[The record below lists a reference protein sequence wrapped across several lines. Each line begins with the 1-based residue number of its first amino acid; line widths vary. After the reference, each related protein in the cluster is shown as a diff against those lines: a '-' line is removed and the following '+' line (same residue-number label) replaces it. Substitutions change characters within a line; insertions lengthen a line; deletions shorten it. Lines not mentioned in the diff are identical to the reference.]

1 MDELEMQEEE
11 RVKNRVDRI
20 LLGIKP
26 MDPNTDLRT
35 TPTIDATPHQEP
47 KGILEKLEM
56 ESAVRQKAFQT
67 PPKAGRIID
76 SKT

>member
-1 MDELEMQEEE
+1 MDELEMQDEE

-26 MDPNTDLRT
+26 IDPNTDLRT

-47 KGILEKLEM
+47 KSFVEKVGDGISGAA
-56 ESAVRQKAFQT
+56 ESISNAK
-67 PPKAGRIID
+67 I
-76 SKT
+76 

>member
-1 MDELEMQEEE
+1 MEGLLEELDQQEEE

-47 KGILEKLEM
+47 KGILEKTGDGISNTAKSWADNRL
-56 ESAVRQKAFQT
+56 K
-67 PPKAGRIID
+67 I
-76 SKT
+76 